1 MAQPLLAG
9 QFTGKRRLGVL
20 PIEPNSFIGRTAEAQ
35 RLTALLRAARLVT
48 VVGPGGVGKSRLCLH
63 IASGALTGGRFA
75 DGVVLVELSGLRDPA
90 LLASAVA
97 AGLGLPERDP
107 GLQRAAVL
115 DHVRDRRMLLILDT
129 CEHLVD
135 ACAAFVEAVLR
146 AAPEVTVLA
155 TSRQP
160 FDAPGEHAF
169 PVAPL
174 PIEGDAVELFA
185 QRAAAA
191 APGFAVTSA
200 NRVDVVRL
208 CRRLNGMP
216 LAIELAAVRLRA
228 LPLAE
233 LADML
238 DSGFSVLTVTR
249 RGGAA
254 RHQTLRTAIEW
265 SHALCT
271 PAEQA
276 LWRRVSVFAGPF
288 DLAAAEEV
296 CADAALPT
304 GEVVHALIGLVD
316 KSVVMRDGDAG
327 EGDGVGGDRVG
338 GDGFDRDR
346 FGSDGFGSD
355 GFGSAIGGA
364 SGAAGGAN
372 RYRLLDT
379 LREFGAEQLA
389 EAGEQARF
397 LDRLTDRCLA
407 MAADFDERFL
417 ADDQA
422 GRLRRLRAEHVNI
435 STALRHALDDSDGD
449 GDAGLVA
456 ADQVERW
463 RRGCWLAVRL
473 HAYWRISGQ
482 LGEGRHWL
490 DKALRVFPGW
500 SPERAWALGVRGT
513 LATFQGDPD
522 NAIADISESIRLAGE
537 LGDEVAAAR
546 GYLYLNLALTF
557 AGQYPQAL
565 TAGRIAAARLAA
577 SDQRSGLVYLQTQLA
592 QSHQLAGDVD
602 AALKCCERGLA
613 MLGDFS
619 RPGEERW
626 ITGLLDMI
634 SGFALFQL
642 PGRDDDCAA
651 AIRQALA
658 AMRDLGDEAGIAYC
672 LEVLGWL
679 AARGSRSDQAAWLLG
694 AADTLWRRTTCRLG
708 NVAIMEQSHQRSAKQ
723 AREALGGLHYESAHD
738 RGAAHGLAAV
748 VAWAVDESGAAPWP
762 DGVSWPRDHAE
773 ALASAAGN
781 AAARAAD
788 GDGSEPRAAASVAAL
803 TRREREIALL
813 VASGLSN
820 RDIAARLF
828 ISKRTVDAHV
838 EHIFAKLEISS
849 RVKLTMWLQAQVRI
863 GA

>member
-9 QFTGKRRLGVL
+9 QFTGQRRPGLL
-20 PIEPNSFIGRTAEAQ
+20 PIEPNSFIGRAAEAQ
-35 RLTALLRAARLVT
+35 RLSALLRSARLIT

-63 IASGALTGGRFA
+63 IASAALSAGRFA
-75 DGVVLVELSGLRDPA
+75 DGVVLVELSGVTDPA
-90 LLASAVA
+90 LLASKVA
-97 AGLGLPERDP
+97 AGLGLPPRDAA
-107 GLQRAAVL
+107 LQWAAVL
-115 DHVRDRRMLLILDT
+115 EHVRERRMLLILDT

-135 ACAAFVEAVLR
+135 ACAAFAEAVLR

-185 QRAAAA
+185 QRAASA
-191 APGFAVTSA
+191 APGFAVTAA
-200 NRVDVVRL
+200 NRADVVRL
-208 CRRLNGMP
+208 CRRLNGIP

-233 LADML
+233 LANLL

-249 RGGAA
+249 RGGVA

-265 SHALCT
+265 SHTLCT

-276 LWRRVSVFAGPF
+276 LWRRLSVFAGSF

-296 CADAALPT
+296 CADPALPSD
-304 GEVVHALIGLVD
+304 EVVHALIGLVD
-316 KSVVMRDGDAG
+316 KSVVMRDGDV
-327 EGDGVGGDRVG
+327 EGG
-338 GDGFDRDR
+338 
-346 FGSDGFGSD
+346 GFG
-355 GFGSAIGGA
+355 GGA
-364 SGAAGGAN
+364 SGAN

-379 LREFGAEQLA
+379 LREFGGEQLA

-407 MAADFDERFL
+407 MATDFDERFL
-417 ADDQA
+417 ADGQA
-422 GRLRRLRAEHVNI
+422 GRFQRLRAEQLNI
-435 STALRHALDDSDGD
+435 ATALGHSLDNQDDDGRP
-449 GDAGLVA
+449 VA

-463 RRGCWLAVRL
+463 RRGCSLAVRL
-473 HAYWRISGQ
+473 HAYWRIAGL

-500 SPERAWALGVRGT
+500 SAERAWALAARGR

-537 LGDEVAAAR
+537 LGDDRAAAR

-557 AGQYPQAL
+557 AGQYDQAL
-565 TAGRIAAARLAA
+565 AAGQLAAQRLAA
-577 SDQRSGLVYLQTQLA
+577 CDHRLGLAYLQPQLA
-592 QSHQLAGDVD
+592 ELHQLAGDVD
-602 AALKCCERGLA
+602 AALECCQRGLA
-613 MLGDFS
+613 MLADFG
-619 RPGEERW
+619 RAGEERW
-626 ITGLLDMI
+626 TAGLLSMI
-634 SGFALFQL
+634 SGFALFQR
-642 PGRDDDCAA
+642 PGSDDECAA
-651 AIRQALA
+651 AIRLALS
-658 AMRDLGDEAGIAYC
+658 AMRDFGDQAGIAYC

-679 AARGSRSDQAAWLLG
+679 AARGAQPERAAVLLG
-694 AADTLWRRTTCRLG
+694 AADTIWRRTSSRMS
-708 NVAIMEQSHQRSAKQ
+708 NVAVMEQRHQRAAKQ
-723 AREALGGLHYESAHD
+723 AREALGGLHYENAHD
-738 RGAAHGLAAV
+738 RGGAVDPATV
-748 VAWAVDESGAAPWP
+748 VAWAVDESGALPGP
-762 DGVSWPRDHAE
+762 DRVAAPRDGADTG
-773 ALASAAGN
+773 AVAGLRPAGN
-781 AAARAAD
+781 AAARAD
-788 GDGSEPRAAASVAAL
+788 GGDRGEPGPAASVTTL

-820 RDIAARLF
+820 RDIATRLF

-849 RVKLTMWLQAQVRI
+849 RVKLTMWLQSQVRM

>member
-9 QFTGKRRLGVL
+9 QFTGQRRPGTL
-20 PIEPNSFIGRTAEAQ
+20 PIEPNSFIGRAAEAQ
-35 RLTALLRAARLVT
+35 RLTALLRSARLVT

-63 IASGALTGGRFA
+63 IASAALSAGRFA
-75 DGVVLVELSGLRDPA
+75 GGVVLVELSGLRDPA

-97 AGLGLPERDP
+97 DGLGLPKRDAS
-107 GLQRAAVL
+107 LQRAAVL

-135 ACAAFVEAVLR
+135 ACAAFCEAVLR

-160 FDAPGEHAF
+160 FDAPGEHTF

-174 PIEGDAVELFA
+174 PIEADAVELFA

-191 APGFAVTSA
+191 APGFAVTAA
-200 NRVDVVRL
+200 NRADVIRL

-233 LADML
+233 LADLL

-276 LWRRVSVFAGPF
+276 LWRRLSVFGGSF
-288 DLAAAEEV
+288 DLPAAEEV
-296 CADAALPT
+296 CADPALPT
-304 GEVVHALIGLVD
+304 DEVVHALIGLVD
-316 KSVVMRDGDAG
+316 KSVVMRDGGRD
-327 EGDGVGGDRVG
+327 GGDG
-338 GDGFDRDR
+338 GDGF
-346 FGSDGFGSD
+346 GGDGFG
-355 GFGSAIGGA
+355 GGA
-364 SGAAGGAN
+364 SGASGGAN

-379 LREFGAEQLA
+379 LREFGGEQLA
-389 EAGEQARF
+389 EAGEQTLF

-407 MAADFDERFL
+407 LAADFDEHL
-417 ADDQA
+417 LTGDQA
-422 GRLRRLRAEHVNI
+422 VRFWRLRAEHVNI
-435 STALRHALDDSDGD
+435 STALAHALDNRDDDG
-449 GDAGLVA
+449 GRVA

-473 HAYWRISGQ
+473 RVYWQISGAFV
-482 LGEGRHWL
+482 EGKRWL

-500 SPERAWALGVRGT
+500 SLERAWALGVRGR
-513 LATFQGDPD
+513 LATFQGDPG

-537 LGDEVAAAR
+537 LGDELAAAW
-546 GYLYLNLALTF
+546 GYLYLTLALAF
-557 AGQYPQAL
+557 AGQYTQAL
-565 TAGRIAAARLAA
+565 TAGQIAAERMAARDDRA
-577 SDQRSGLVYLQTQLA
+577 GLVFLQPQLA
-592 QSHQLAGDVD
+592 HLHQLAGDVD
-602 AALKCCERGLA
+602 TALECCERGLA
-613 MLGDFS
+613 MLGDFG
-619 RPGEERW
+619 RPGQERW
-626 ITGLLDMI
+626 ITGLFNLI
-634 SGFALFQL
+634 SGFALFQR
-642 PGRDDDCAA
+642 PDRDDDCGAA
-651 AIRQALA
+651 LRRAMR

-672 LEVLGWL
+672 LEVLGWV
-679 AARGSRSDQAAWLLG
+679 AARGTRVDQAAWLLG
-694 AADTLWRRTTCRLG
+694 AADALWLRSSGRLS
-708 NVAIMEQSHQRSAKQ
+708 NIAVMEQSHQRAAKQ

-738 RGAAHGLAAV
+738 RGGAVDLATV
-748 VAWAVDESGAAPWP
+748 VAWAADESGAMQWP
-762 DGVSWPRDHAE
+762 DRVAAPRDSADPG
-773 ALASAAGN
+773 AIAGAGAAGDG
-781 AAARAAD
+781 AARAD
-788 GDGSEPRAAASVAAL
+788 RGDGGEPAAAASVTTL

-820 RDIAARLF
+820 RDIATRLF

-849 RVKLTMWLQAQVRI
+849 RVKLTMWLQSQVRI

>member
-9 QFTGKRRLGVL
+9 QFTGQRRPGVL
-20 PIEPNSFIGRTAEAQ
+20 PIEPNSFIGRAAEVQ
-35 RLTALLRAARLVT
+35 RLTALLRSARLVT

-63 IASGALTGGRFA
+63 IASAALSAGRYP
-75 DGVVLVELSGLRDPA
+75 DGVVLVELSPVTDPA
-90 LLASAVA
+90 LLAAKVA
-97 AGLGLPERDP
+97 AGLGLPQQDAS
-107 GLQRAAVL
+107 LQWAAVL
-115 DHVRDRRMLLILDT
+115 EYVRDRRMLLILDT

-135 ACAAFVEAVLR
+135 ACAAFAEAVLR
-146 AAPEVTVLA
+146 AAPSVTVLA

-174 PIEGDAVELFA
+174 PIEADAVELFA
-185 QRAAAA
+185 QRAAAVD
-191 APGFAVTSA
+191 PGFAVTAA
-200 NRVDVVRL
+200 NRADVVRL

-233 LADML
+233 LADLL
-238 DSGFSVLTVTR
+238 DIGFSVLTVTR
-249 RGGAA
+249 RGGVA

-265 SHALCT
+265 SHELCT
-271 PAEQA
+271 PSEQA
-276 LWRRVSVFAGPF
+276 LWRRLSVFAGSF

-296 CADAALPT
+296 CADAALPA

-316 KSVVMRDGDAG
+316 KSVVMRDV
-327 EGDGVGGDRVG
+327 EG
-338 GDGFDRDR
+338 GDGDG
-346 FGSDGFGSD
+346 GSDGG
-355 GFGSAIGGA
+355 GFGGGA

-379 LREFGAEQLA
+379 LREFGREQLA
-389 EAGEQARF
+389 EAGEQERF

-407 MAADFDERFL
+407 MATDFDERFL
-417 ADDQA
+417 ADDQT
-422 GRLRRLRAEHVNI
+422 GRFRRLRAEQLNI
-435 STALRHALDDSDGD
+435 TAALVHALDDQD
-449 GDAGLVA
+449 DAGGLVA

-463 RRGCWLAVRL
+463 RRGCLLAVRL
-473 HAYWRISGQ
+473 HAYWRIAGL

-500 SPERAWALGVRGT
+500 STERALALAARGR

-537 LGDEVAAAR
+537 LGDDRAAAR

-557 AGQYPQAL
+557 AGQYEQAL
-565 TAGRIAAARLAA
+565 AAGQLAAYRLAA
-577 SDQRSGLVYLQTQLA
+577 SDHRLGLAYLQPQLA
-592 QSHQLAGDVD
+592 ELHQLAGDVD
-602 AALKCCERGLA
+602 AALECCQRGRA
-613 MLGDFS
+613 MLAGFG

-626 ITGLLDMI
+626 TAGLLSMI
-634 SGFALFQL
+634 SGFALFQR
-642 PGRDDDCAA
+642 PGADDDCAA
-651 AIRQALA
+651 AIRVALS
-658 AMRDLGDEAGIAYC
+658 AMRDFGDEAGIAYC

-679 AARGSRSDQAAWLLG
+679 AARGGESERAAVLLG
-694 AADTLWRRTTCRLG
+694 AADRVWRRTSSRMS
-708 NVAIMEQSHQRSAKQ
+708 NVAVMEQRHQRAAKQ
-723 AREALGGLHYESAHD
+723 AREGLGGLDYENARD
-738 RGAAHGLAAV
+738 RGGAVDLAAV
-748 VAWAVDESGAAPWP
+748 VAWAVDATGATPWP
-762 DGVSWPRDHAE
+762 DRVVATRDG
-773 ALASAAGN
+773 AGAGAIAGADGA
-781 AAARAAD
+781 AAAR
-788 GDGSEPRAAASVAAL
+788 GDGFDGGEPGAAAPVTTL

-820 RDIAARLF
+820 KDIATRLF

-849 RVKLTMWLQAQVRI
+849 RVKLTMWLQAQTRI
-863 GA
+863 GVLPTRSLHVGRRW